1 MDSAHFSVVPK
12 TDASSRAA
20 SMSNTKRQSCVF
32 LLYGVLLQKS
42 LVITDAFPQVATR
55 SSTTRS
61 SPESALFSSPFY
73 SHLSPYQDLISRP
86 RSGLYAHRISHAG
99 SSPDTPDSA
108 IAGKSKHRNSDF
120 GGKPGWR
127 RRVFSRLRR
136 KRSQDSIHAHSTRGS
151 SSSTSTS
158 RNMNAV
164 GTMDEI
170 MRDQRGSFAPFIMKD
185 NLDQFVLDNLEKL
198 SPEQLFRTLQESSYV
213 LDSSGDSAFQP
224 FVPSPLQEI
233 LPPIATTNSTA
244 SLSVGS
250 TSVLESTATAIPTD
264 SSNSMAVLGVD
275 ENQLL
280 ECLVP
285 TSQLGAKVPSF
296 EGGPLTCKAV
306 RTWFQNVLA
315 NSFTQWAT
323 EAPVN
328 MQVRCSPTGSVL
340 WSIMRGEL
348 ECDARIDFDRIVFK
362 FIRLSGGSLEGSRLA
377 LNLLGF
383 TVDKSKCIV
392 PELLKGTISKKDV
405 NDTTLEAIS
414 ATQAKTSL
422 LWKAKAHRPRYQRQ
436 FDLHANDC
444 IITEQDLFESS
455 CVTNGLRNLLA
466 RILKRRGIR
475 TSSIEVRGIE
485 ILKNGKIAC
494 KGQATV
500 LGLIPQTIPF
510 EVRSGIDF
518 NRRGH
523 VVTFPGLEISLS
535 PGVGLFVP
543 VHPTMELDIGHNAR
557 LRELSIHGDK
567 KFVKLAASV
576 TITPHHTLKLNQEY
590 TQSSDA
596 YAARF
601 SYDVGRWLTRI
612 GRFSI

>member
-1 MDSAHFSVVPK
+1 M
-12 TDASSRAA
+12 
-20 SMSNTKRQSCVF
+20 
-32 LLYGVLLQKS
+32 
-42 LVITDAFPQVATR
+42 
-55 SSTTRS
+55 
-61 SPESALFSSPFY
+61 
-73 SHLSPYQDLISRP
+73 
-86 RSGLYAHRISHAG
+86 
-99 SSPDTPDSA
+99 
-108 IAGKSKHRNSDF
+108 
-120 GGKPGWR
+120 
-127 RRVFSRLRR
+127 
-136 KRSQDSIHAHSTRGS
+136 IHAHSTRA

-164 GTMDEI
+164 GTMDEV
-170 MRDQRGSFAPFIMKD
+170 MRHQESGF
-185 NLDQFVLDNLEKL
+185 NLDKFVLDNFEKL

-213 LDSSGDSAFQP
+213 LDNSGDSAFDP
-224 FVPSPLQEI
+224 YVPSPLEEI
-233 LPPIATTNSTA
+233 LPLIATTNTT

-250 TSVLESTATAIPTD
+250 SISMSVLD
-264 SSNSMAVLGVD
+264 VQ

-285 TSQLGAKVPSF
+285 TSQLGATVPSF
-296 EGGPLTCKAV
+296 EGGPLTCKAI
-306 RTWFQNVLA
+306 RNWFQKVLA
-315 NSFTQWAT
+315 NSFTKWAT

-328 MQVRCSPTGSVL
+328 MQVRCSPTGSAL

-383 TVDKSKCIV
+383 TLDKSKYIT
-392 PELLKGTISKKDV
+392 PELRKETIAKKAI
-405 NDTTLEAIS
+405 NDTTSAGIS
-414 ATQAKTSL
+414 AAQAKTSL
-422 LWKAKAHRPRYQRQ
+422 LWKAKANSPRYQRQ

-475 TSSIEVRGIE
+475 TSSIEVTGIE
-485 ILKNGKIAC
+485 ILKNGKIAV
-494 KGQATV
+494 KGQASV
-500 LGLIPQTIPF
+500 LGLIPQKILF

-523 VVTFPGLEISLS
+523 VVTFPGLEISLN

-557 LRELSIHGDK
+557 LRELSIYGDK

-576 TITPHHTLKLNQEY
+576 TITPQHTLKLNQEY